1 MNTITT
7 VKGNALA
14 MAAVCNASS
23 PPATSSTAATIP
35 AETAQKTR
43 CHTGGFSAAPVVM
56 ISITNAPESADVTK
70 NVMTSNV
77 ASPEA
82 TAEKGKCS
90 SVSNSA
96 TGMLLTAVAAMLE
109 VPLNSLSSGGRRVGK
124 EGVSQVRLRVSP
136 DS

>member
-82 TAEKGKCS
+82 TRSEEHTS
-90 SVSNSA
+90 ELQSLMRHSY
-96 TGMLLTAVAAMLE
+96 AVFCL
-109 VPLNSLSSGGRRVGK
+109 K
-124 EGVSQVRLRVSP
+124 KKKT
-136 DS
+136 